1 MISLSTHIHSML
13 NLEDVIAPEEFA
25 LISTSPETQL
35 AYVPDDV
42 CESILHL
49 LNDIEAEEFYTTFTP
64 GKYVMPYGPV
74 QSTVK
79 DILEKYL
86 HMFVDDEIT
95 IAAFACLA
103 EYQKLLE
110 NGDALITYEP
120 LTRGDKNKIFC
131 SLLIRN
137 DLVTRKLFVCGDA
150 KINGNLTVCGEILDC
165 QGHQFQGPVGPQG
178 PAGSNGATGPMGP
191 TGAAGATGPMGATGA
206 TGPMGPTGP
215 TGATGATGPMGATG
229 PTDFGNVVRVDQ
241 VFGNDATGQRN
252 GSPFLT
258 INAALAVA
266 LPGDV
271 VWIFPGTY
279 AESFTIP
286 AGVTVR
292 GLAQGAVTISKS
304 VAVATDLVT
313 MGENTRLEDVELILT
328 SASHV
333 NLRGI
338 VFPGTTSATAKLR
351 TATLFVDNAS
361 APGAGTSEVYGIHSN
376 GTGTPGEETFAVN
389 DCIITVNSTGLG
401 AKRGILVDTPNDF
414 HIRNA
419 NIAVTNTGGGS
430 AIGVETNNAGA
441 LFTTRTST
449 ISGTTADIS
458 QTLGIMTIVTTDL
471 LHATAN
477 GLGFSTDI
485 SPSLIVW
492 ADVGT
497 LPAATNFMHV
507 GTDTPANEMFVRT
520 NQPLLV
526 KSLSV
531 RTRTPPGSTDTWT
544 LFKNGIATPFTIS
557 LTTPNTDNVNNA
569 QSVSYAPGDS
579 ISLQVTRGLAGAS
592 ETVVVMDLY

>member
-1 MISLSTHIHSML
+1 MKQCILRIAYLILCMISLPTHVHSML

-25 LISTSPETQL
+25 LISTSSETQL
-35 AYVPDDV
+35 VYVPDDV

-49 LNDIEAEEFYTTFTP
+49 LNNIETEEFYTTFTP
-64 GKYVMPYGPV
+64 GKYVLPYGAV
-74 QSTVK
+74 QTTVK

-86 HMFVDDEIT
+86 YMFVDDERT

-120 LTRGDKNKIFC
+120 LTRGDKNKIFR
-131 SLLIRN
+131 SLLVRN
-137 DLVTRKLFVCGDA
+137 DLVARKLFVCGDA
-150 KINGNLTVCGEILDC
+150 KISGNLTVCGEILDC

-178 PAGSNGATGPMGP
+178 PAGTA
-191 TGAAGATGPMGATGA
+191 GAAGATGPMGA
-206 TGPMGPTGP
+206 TGP

-286 AGVTVR
+286 TGVTVR
-292 GLAQGAVTISKS
+292 GLATKAVTISRS
-304 VAVATDLVT
+304 VAVDTDLIT
-313 MGENTRLEDVELILT
+313 MGENTRLEDVALVLT

-351 TATLFVDNAS
+351 TATLLVDNAS

-376 GTGTPGEETFAVN
+376 GTGTPGEEISAVRA
-389 DCIITVNSTGLG
+389 CTITVNSTGLG

-414 HIRNA
+414 HIRDA

-430 AIGVETNNAGA
+430 AIGAETNNAGA

-449 ISGTTADIS
+449 ISGNTADIS
-458 QTLGIMTIVTTDL
+458 QTLGTMTIVTTDL

-477 GLGFSTDI
+477 GFGFSTDI

-497 LPAATNFMHV
+497 LPAGTNFMHV

-544 LFKNGIATPFTIS
+544 LFKNGIATPFTLS

-569 QSVSYAPGDS
+569 QSVSYAAGDS